1 MKVAYIFSSQGH
13 TVSYKLGKM
22 ILPQLEEQAHGPE
35 VVGMFFFEDNNYV
48 LIFQGRRLRCTSHF
62 PEAENIKAT

>member
-1 MKVAYIFSSQGH
+1 
-13 TVSYKLGKM
+13 M

-48 LIFQGRRLRCTSHF
+48 LVKGDPLGERLAKVAKQQNIMLMGAGNSRQACRRRHHRLL
-62 PEAENIKAT
+62 P